1 MNITVQGDLLV
12 NVYIHGQPYLPEQA
26 QITSDHIGRV
36 VAQEVAQIKDRI
48 QATSRASLNDAE

>member
-26 QITSDHIGRV
+26 QITSDHIGRSGANKGSYPSNV
-36 VAQEVAQIKDRI
+36 
-48 QATSRASLNDAE
+48 SRVFK